1 MNITDSDVESGSPAP
16 TTDDSESPAGTST
29 TSRAPNISSIPTDQ
43 PAVPSQSRT
52 NGAGDGPSQYQTL
65 VGRAPSNPASTA
77 MMQQSSTLA
86 HRQVPSVPGMG
97 GMTMTPEML
106 TSELNRI
113 APSTLANL
121 KQELGMP
128 DKDLTI
134 MTPEEK
140 VRNNDHARVAA
151 LTYVDARRC
160 SLCSCSVE
168 GPPRDHRTSRSRA
181 RAACRPRRR

>member
-1 MNITDSDVESGSPAP
+1 
-16 TTDDSESPAGTST
+16 
-29 TSRAPNISSIPTDQ
+29 
-43 PAVPSQSRT
+43 
-52 NGAGDGPSQYQTL
+52 
-65 VGRAPSNPASTA
+65 
-77 MMQQSSTLA
+77 
-86 HRQVPSVPGMG
+86 
-97 GMTMTPEML
+97 MTPEML

-113 APSTLANL
+113 PPSTLANL

-151 LTYVDARRC
+151 LTYVDARRH

-168 GPPRDHRTSRSRA
+168 GPP
-181 RAACRPRRR
+181 